1 MKEFESVQKL
11 NEKIQALSLAL
22 STVHTVHRLLTST
35 LNFDE
40 LLPRVAR
47 LCLQVLR
54 SDYCSIFLLDPE
66 KKSLVQRARVR
77 LEPQRLQEGY
87 ASIPV
92 GQGIEGKVA
101 KTGNPYFK
109 KGHLCVPLMD
119 EDVLGVISIK
129 GKKGRRTYTHYDREI
144 LTTLAEQAVI
154 AFKNARLYEEQE
166 KLTMDSIR
174 SLAAILECQSPKRRS
189 TEPLVSLILGVAA
202 ELHLSH
208 EEVKKL
214 HYATLLHDAG
224 MITVPE
230 RILKK
235 PSKLTGPEYRLI
247 QNVPLKSTQ
256 LIKPLRA
263 LDPVRPIILH
273 YTERYD
279 GKGYPEGLK
288 GEEIPLGSRILA
300 VAKAFEAMVSH
311 RPYRKRVG
319 IRHALAEL
327 KRHEGSQF
335 DPHVVQAF
343 LACSK
348 KKTFKKIMQRF

>member
-1 MKEFESVQKL
+1 MKESKTVEQL

-54 SDYCSIFLLDPE
+54 SDYCAIFWLDSDKKHLLA
-66 KKSLVQRARVR
+66 RARVR
-77 LEPQRLQEGY
+77 WDLQ
-87 ASIPV
+87 AHPSQQKKIPV
-92 GQGIEGKVA
+92 GRGAEGKVA

-109 KGHLCVPLMD
+109 GNHLCVPLMD

-129 GKKGRRTYTHYDREI
+129 GKKGAKGYTLYDREI

-166 KLTMDSIR
+166 KLTMDSIQ
-174 SLAAILECQSPKRRS
+174 SLAAILECKTTHHRS
-189 TEPLVSLILGVAA
+189 SEPFVSLILGIAA
-202 ELHLSH
+202 ELRLSH
-208 EEVKKL
+208 EEVKIL
-214 HYATLLHDAG
+214 HYVALLHDAG

-230 RILKK
+230 RILTK
-235 PSKLTGPEYRLI
+235 PKKLTGPEYRLI
-247 QNVPLKSTQ
+247 QKIPIESIQ

-263 LDPVRPIILH
+263 LNPVRPNINNH
-273 YTERYD
+273 TERYD
-279 GKGYPEGLK
+279 GKGYPKGLK
-288 GEEIPLGSRILA
+288 GEEIPLGARILA

-311 RPYRKRVG
+311 RPYRQKIG
-319 IRHALAEL
+319 WRHAFAEL
-327 KRHEGSQF
+327 RRHEGTQF

-343 LACSK
+343 WVFSK
-348 KKTFKKIMQRF
+348 KKAFQKIIQQF